1 MKFTVYKSL
10 PGGSF
15 KKVEMKID
23 EADYE
28 TREIGFFPDDS
39 FSQLLAR
46 NRTQRELGLVFDM
59 DQVYAAHGAV
69 SEEQRQRVRDAI
81 EILPPRPDM
90 HLSGEDPD
98 EQQRPMKAYAW
109 VHDEIVI
116 DNDKTYPEHMKACSE
131 AMRERLHKLVG
142 KDAEFFVNECQ
153 VKLAGVDDVDF
164 VLCDYPD
171 SRSFPSEEDQSRLE
185 EAWERLR
192 EAVQKP
198 QRIAI
203 TGCPSGAGIRGL
215 MEKLCDDKDYR
226 VVVDFSDVVMG
237 DAWKAICPSEAELKI
252 FKPNREWDQPKL
264 RRGKGHN
271 KFKRKGKK

>member
-39 FSQLLAR
+39 FSKLLAR
-46 NRTQRELGLVFDM
+46 NRIQRELGLVFDM

-81 EILPPRPDM
+81 GNLPLRPDM

-98 EQQRPMKAYAW
+98 EQQRPMQAYAW
-109 VHDEIVI
+109 VHDEIFI

-131 AMRERLHKLVG
+131 AIRERLDKLVG

-153 VKLAGVDDVDF
+153 VKLAGVDDVDTILF
-164 VLCDYPD
+164 DYPAFRN
-171 SRSFPSEEDQSRLE
+171 SSSEEDQTRLK

-226 VVVDFSDVVMG
+226 VVDFSDVVMG
-237 DAWKAICPSEAELKI
+237 DAWKAVEPTEAELKI